1 MNIYNTIQKGVVGV
15 KDAALWK
22 GPHMTA
28 LKLAAVESSKV
39 IKKNKKKRVTKAS
52 SSESEEEEPD
62 DTADDEVPTAEVGAE
77 PSATV
82 S

>member
-1 MNIYNTIQKGVVGV
+1 LNIYNTIQKGVVGV

-39 IKKNKKKRVTKAS
+39 VKKNKKRM
-52 SSESEEEEPD
+52 
-62 DTADDEVPTAEVGAE
+62 
-77 PSATV
+77 
-82 S
+82 

>member
-1 MNIYNTIQKGVVGV
+1 MLIGRRVGYIESETSDRVRERMREIEREREDELTLNIYNTIQKGVVGV

-39 IKKNKKKRVTKAS
+39 IKLS
-52 SSESEEEEPD
+52 LIHI
-62 DTADDEVPTAEVGAE
+62 
-77 PSATV
+77 
-82 S
+82 